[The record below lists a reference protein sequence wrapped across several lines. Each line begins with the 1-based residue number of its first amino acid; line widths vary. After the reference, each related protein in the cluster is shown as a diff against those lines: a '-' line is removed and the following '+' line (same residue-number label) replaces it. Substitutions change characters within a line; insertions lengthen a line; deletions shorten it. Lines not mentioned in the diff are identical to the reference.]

1 MKNLNDFISEEDKK
15 KESVRP
21 VKDSKRGAD
30 DQKYVRLMEKYKRMR
45 RGDKDKANKVLA
57 EAHKLSK
64 EGDVSK
70 QAIIAGAYI

>member
-15 KESVRP
+15 KEGVKP

-30 DQKYVRLMEKYKRMR
+30 DQKYVRLMEKYKRAR
-45 RGDKDKANKVLA
+45 RGDKDEANKILKQAFTLA
-57 EAHKLSK
+57 K

-70 QAIIAGAYI
+70 QAITAGAYI

>member
-30 DQKYVRLMEKYKRMR
+30 DQKYVRLMEKYKRAR
-45 RGDKDKANKVLA
+45 RGDKDEANKILKQAFTLA
-57 EAHKLSK
+57 K

-70 QAIIAGAYI
+70 QAITAGAYI

>member
-30 DQKYVRLMEKYKRMR
+30 DQKYVRLMENIRELVVEIRMKPIR
-45 RGDKDKANKVLA
+45 F
-57 EAHKLSK
+57 
-64 EGDVSK
+64 
-70 QAIIAGAYI
+70 